1 MKPSR
6 QEYLFYISLFR
17 DFLSIKNYI
26 EARKCAYQ
34 AIRNTDEKDEL
45 LEICTLCIES
55 ATEHRRLWFEAI
67 YAYQKLTDIYGTNE
81 FENIRATL
89 LEGKKQIIDIAS
101 AVSFDLD
108 I

>member
-1 MKPSR
+1 MQPNRKN
-6 QEYLFYISLFR
+6 YLFYISLLK

-34 AIRNTDEKDEL
+34 ATRYTDEQEEL
-45 LEICTLCIES
+45 LEICKLCMEN

-67 YAYQKLTDIYGTNE
+67 YAYQKLTDIYGTDGYE
-81 FENIRATL
+81 DIRATL
-89 LEGKKQIIDIAS
+89 LEGKKQILDIAS
-101 AVSFDLD
+101 AVSFDLN